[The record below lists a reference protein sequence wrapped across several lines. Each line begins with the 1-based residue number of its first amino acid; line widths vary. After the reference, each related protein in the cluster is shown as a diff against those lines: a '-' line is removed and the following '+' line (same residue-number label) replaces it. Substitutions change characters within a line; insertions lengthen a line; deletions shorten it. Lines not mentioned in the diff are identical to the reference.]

1 MIGKICGFICVISF
15 IFGICTGNAEQMGAA
30 VVDGASSAVSLTV
43 SLVGIMAL
51 WGGIMRVAAE
61 TGVVEKMAKVLS
73 PLLRFLF
80 PDAYRKHNGLGE
92 IAASISANFFGIGNA
107 GTPLAVKAMEKL
119 QENNGKSAVA
129 SDDMVM
135 FTVLGSASLSVFPT
149 TLVAL
154 RQSAGSKAPFEVI
167 VPIWICSFFTALIAV
182 LLVKCSILFKRQ
194 KS

>member
-80 PDAYRKHNGLGE
+80 PDAYRKHNGWGE

-135 FTVLGSASLSVFPT
+135 FTVLGSASLSIFPT